1 MKFYADVHRSKR
13 NGEGCRITYTTDG
26 ITFKHVD
33 SFSEIPARPGDKL
46 FMDTLPP
53 QHTDGAI
60 ELLRKGVEI
69 YYLRRLRTKFLCG
82 AWGWPCVARVS
93 RLLGLLMMMFSPTG
107 FILYT
112 LWIFGY
118 IPGLDPWLA
127 VLVTNYAIA
136 TAFFGVLGVLGY
148 LVLTAPREHRRRGE
162 GQRE

>member
-1 MKFYADVHRSKR
+1 M
-13 NGEGCRITYTTDG
+13 
-26 ITFKHVD
+26 
-33 SFSEIPARPGDKL
+33 
-46 FMDTLPP
+46 
-53 QHTDGAI
+53 
-60 ELLRKGVEI
+60 
-69 YYLRRLRTKFLCG
+69 
-82 AWGWPCVARVS
+82 ARVS
-93 RLLGLLMMMFSPTG
+93 RLLGLLMMMVSPAG